1 MVRVGTTRS
10 RLTRAL
16 EKTDVAV
23 ATLKWFGAVRM
34 SGARIPKVLKRVL
47 ATLVAMCVGL
57 LLFLVG
63 LESVEY
69 RGVVPSIPDWFVAVM
84 FLPTLVTE
92 STSGSVALLRVLY
105 VLQFALL
112 GCLVDWLRAACQ
124 RPKGTL

>member
-1 MVRVGTTRS
+1 MVPADTTIS
-10 RLTRAL
+10 RWTRAL
-16 EKTDVAV
+16 EKTEVAV

-34 SGARIPKVLKRVL
+34 SGARIRKVLKRFL

-92 STSGSVALLRVLY
+92 STGGSVALLRVLY
-105 VLQFALL
+105 ALQFALV
-112 GCLVDWLRAACQ
+112 GYLVDWLRAACQ
-124 RPKGTL
+124 RPKRTL